1 MEETD
6 RKVDTTRPAR
16 EGQRK
21 EEVSREANR
30 ARLAEPGL
38 KWLNGIVGRC
48 SQILQKNV
56 G

>member
-1 MEETD
+1 MEETGQEA
-6 RKVDTTRPAR
+6 DTTRPAQ

-21 EEVSREANR
+21 VEVSREASR